1 MADPSPESLLIVGPC
16 RQETGGVS
24 QFLRG
29 QADELGDHLDVTV
42 YNTSV
47 PAGSDALDA
56 GGVAKG
62 RWLVLAV
69 LSALSRVLLFPLY
82 LDADVVHVH
91 ASSRVSFYRKSI
103 YILLVA
109 LLRDVPIVVH
119 IHGSDF
125 DDFLAEAGP
134 VRRAYIQFIFDRCT
148 EVIVLSEYW
157 ATVLEQELTLESV
170 SVLPNPV
177 RAEDFAPVYDVD
189 PPRIVYVSNLIDR
202 KGVEEF
208 VTAARRLLDWSDLA
222 FTVSIAGKGPRSD
235 LVTDLATE
243 FDAVE
248 YHGFV
253 SERRKLELLNEG
265 SIYVL
270 PTYAEGLP
278 ISLLEGMAGGN
289 AIVSTTVGS
298 IPEVVGPENGI
309 LVPPVDVDEL
319 CEAMESLVGDD
330 DRRTAMARTNR
341 ATIEDEYTWDHITDQ
356 LLATYDRLVTGD
368 DARPCRVTV
377 DAQVTD

>member
-1 MADPSPESLLIVGPC
+1 MADHSPESLLIVGPC
-16 RQETGGVS
+16 RQETGGIS

-29 QADELGDHLDVTV
+29 QADEVAAHLDVTV

-47 PAGSDALDA
+47 PAGSEALSA
-56 GGVAKG
+56 GGVAKA
-62 RWLVLAV
+62 RWLVLAA
-69 LSALSRVLLFPLY
+69 LSALSRVLLFPFY

-91 ASSRVSFYRKSI
+91 ASSRVSFYRKSM

-109 LLRDVPIVVH
+109 LLRDVPVVIH

-125 DDFLAEAGP
+125 DDFLEEAGP

-148 EVIVLSEYW
+148 EVVVLSEYW
-157 ATVLEQELTLESV
+157 ATVLERELTLESV

-177 RAEDFAPVYDVD
+177 RAEDFDPVYDVD
-189 PPRIVYVSNLIDR
+189 PPRIVFVSNLIDR

-208 VTAARRLLDWSDLA
+208 VTAVRRLLSWSNLE
-222 FTVSIAGKGPRSD
+222 FTVTVAGKGPRAD
-235 LVTDLATE
+235 LVTDLAAE

-253 SERRKLELLNEG
+253 SEQRKLELLDEG
-265 SIYVL
+265 SMYVL

-309 LVPPVDVDEL
+309 LVSPVDVDEL
-319 CEAMESLVGDD
+319 SEVMASLVRDD
-330 DRRTAMARTNR
+330 DRRIAMARANR
-341 ATIEDEYTWDHITDQ
+341 VTIEEEYTWDHITEQ
-356 LLATYDRLVTGD
+356 LLAMYDRLVTED
-368 DARPCRVTV
+368 DVRPGRVTV